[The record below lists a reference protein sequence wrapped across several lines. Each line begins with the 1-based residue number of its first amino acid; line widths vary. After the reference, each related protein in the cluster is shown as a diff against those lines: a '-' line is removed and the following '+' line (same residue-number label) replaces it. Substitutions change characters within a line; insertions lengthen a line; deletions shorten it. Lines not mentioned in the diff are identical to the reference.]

1 MNGSGKA
8 HRIKNGLI
16 VRREEYLTPSSS
28 LASVSSAQFDLSTD
42 LDDSPNNNSFKF
54 ISSNFHGLLSKK
66 ASFLQLIWIPHFIS
80 GTESWLNSTVLSSEI
95 FPSEYQVFRS
105 DRTDG
110 YGGVLPLC

>member
-66 ASFLQLIWIPHFIS
+66 ASFLQLI
-80 GTESWLNSTVLSSEI
+80 
-95 FPSEYQVFRS
+95 
-105 DRTDG
+105 
-110 YGGVLPLC
+110 